1 MHGRTDELR
10 GGTFQRNKSER
21 CVIASERNSGGQMF
35 QPELAFLFGILVGT
49 ISFMVTVWALWR
61 RL

>member
-1 MHGRTDELR
+1 
-10 GGTFQRNKSER
+10 
-21 CVIASERNSGGQMF
+21 MF